1 MNAQTQIT
9 AAPQASSVGF
19 LNVESFEFSQR
30 VANMLSNSTLV
41 PEQYRAITKVKVG
54 KDNYGNMQF
63 RDEPNPNGLSN
74 CIVALNMANRMGADP
89 LMIMQNL
96 YLIEGRP
103 SWSSQFIMASINSC
117 GRFSSLRF
125 EVENLGEVEVEYQE
139 TAWSNG
145 RKNVVAKTLKV
156 ENSTCVAWAIESGT
170 EIPNFSL
177 EELKEHGGVYKCCKA
192 YGIPLVES
200 SKISVEMAVKEGWY
214 MKNGSKWKTMPE
226 QMLRYRA
233 ASFFGRVY
241 APELLMGLRSV
252 EEEKDR
258 IIDVTPDQSLS
269 EQADANQLK
278 REILGVKSPA
288 ALDEMEGKV
297 LMLSDDAKREELLKM
312 ISAQVK
318 KFQPAVEASAKKPEP
333 QHEEAP
339 PVSEKKSK
347 EVKAHYLDTFKC
359 ASSVVG
365 VKRANEKAQS
375 DSELTDVHK
384 KDLDLAAQK
393 IIAEIEEHLANS
405 AYVASQEKKPSSADL
420 KKDYLLKMNKAESVG
435 ELNML
440 HEEFIINDALTG
452 PHLAYLKDAYMQAK
466 EKFKP
471 VEKPDA
477 QKEEAPAADPT
488 KSQMAK
494 TGLKNQI
501 ANAPN
506 VEALKEIAQTVR
518 EYQLKLTNDDM
529 GEVLADYAARKKLLE
544 DQQDMFADVVEE
556 PWIDGAIQR
565 IAAAKNQ
572 DDINAE
578 YSDPMCEELSD
589 KDKQRLDLAA
599 QKRESELFGQ

>member
-54 KDNYGNMQF
+54 KDNFGNMQF

-145 RKNVVAKTLKV
+145 RKNVVTKTLKV

-214 MKNGSKWKTMPE
+214 TKNGSKWKTMPE

-269 EQADANQLK
+269 EQADTNQLK
-278 REILGVKSPA
+278 REILGAKSPA
-288 ALDEMEGKV
+288 ALDEAENKV
-297 LMLSDDAKREELLKM
+297 LMLSDDAKREELLKI
-312 ISAQVK
+312 ISAQAK
-318 KFQPAVEASAKKPEP
+318 KFQPAAEVAASKKPEAVQEEVP
-333 QHEEAP
+333 PVEEAKEAEKP
-339 PVSEKKSK
+339 KRTRTTPKVVEEAVAEQEGPTQLSQKVKSE
-347 EVKAHYLDTFKC
+347 Y
-359 ASSVVG
+359 
-365 VKRANEKAQS
+365 
-375 DSELTDVHK
+375 
-384 KDLDLAAQK
+384 
-393 IIAEIEEHLANS
+393 
-405 AYVASQEKKPSSADL
+405 
-420 KKDYLLKMNKAESVG
+420 
-435 ELNML
+435 ML
-440 HEEFIINDALTG
+440 ALTG
-452 PHLAYLKDAYMQAK
+452 ATQLDAITTLENEINKDRRLLDNQRSNLNTYIETRRRVINEAS
-466 EKFKP
+466 ES
-471 VEKPDA
+471 VEKKTQTQQQPS
-477 QKEEAPAADPT
+477 AADPI

-494 TGLKNQI
+494 NGLKNQI
-501 ANAPN
+501 ASAPS
-506 VEALKEIAQTVR
+506 VEALKEIAATVR
-518 EYQLKLTNDDM
+518 DYKLKLTNDDM
-529 GEVLADYAARKKLLE
+529 GEVLADYAVRKTFLE
-544 DQQDMFADVVEE
+544 NQQDMFAEVEE
-556 PWIDGAIQR
+556 VSYVDAVIKRIQN
-565 IAAAKNQ
+565 AKSQ

-578 YSDPMCEELSD
+578 YSDPAFDELSTADRDRID
-589 KDKQRLDLAA
+589 KEA
-599 QKRESELFGQ
+599 QLRESELQD